1 MHTAAVNDG
10 TLIAFE
16 GIDGCGK
23 TTQLARFAATLRSGG
38 HEVLE
43 TREPTDGP
51 WGRKL
56 RAMLQSGESV
66 APEEELRWFLEDR
79 AEHVEHE
86 IQPALDAG
94 QVVLTDRYTLST
106 VAYQGARGF
115 DWKELLAEAEARF
128 PTPDLVVLVTLAP
141 HDALARVRARGGPT
155 DAEFEE
161 QTLLERVAGVF
172 EALPCAYILRID
184 GSGAPD
190 AVAARLAAAVGER
203 LPQLAAALT

>member
-1 MHTAAVNDG
+1 MNRG

-23 TTQLARFAATLRSGG
+23 STQLARLAETLRAQG
-38 HEVLE
+38 HDVLE

-56 RAMLQSGESV
+56 RAMLQSGDPV

-86 IQPALDAG
+86 IQPALEAG
-94 QVVLTDRYTLST
+94 RVVLTDRFTLST

-115 DWKELLAEAEARF
+115 EWQELLTQAEERF
-128 PTPDLVVLVTLAP
+128 PIPDLVVLVELSP
-141 HDALARVRARGGPT
+141 RDALARVRARGGPLE
-155 DAEFEE
+155 AEFEE
-161 QTLLERVAGVF
+161 EQLLERVAAVF
-172 EALPCAYILRID
+172 AALPCPYIERVD
-184 GSGAPD
+184 GAGAPD
-190 AVAARLAAAVGER
+190 GVAQRLHAAVLARLPR
-203 LPQLAAALT
+203 LASA